1 MNVDGAVFTDQR
13 AIGFWMV
20 IRDSQ
25 GTILATM
32 SKRIPATL
40 AALEAE
46 AKSMEIAVQFAWEMG
61 FREVYFEIDSLTLR
75 NILRSTS
82 KAPASIET
90 VTDSILDQM
99 EKFCFVSFTQ
109 VKRDGNRPTHILAQ
123 FAKQVG
129 DFVVWL
135 EETPFD

>member
-40 AALEAE
+40 AALEAK
-46 AKSMEIAVQFAWEMG
+46 AKSMEIAV
-61 FREVYFEIDSLTLR
+61 
-75 NILRSTS
+75 
-82 KAPASIET
+82 
-90 VTDSILDQM
+90 
-99 EKFCFVSFTQ
+99 
-109 VKRDGNRPTHILAQ
+109 
-123 FAKQVG
+123 
-129 DFVVWL
+129 
-135 EETPFD
+135 